1 MSQIETF
8 ESDLLNDVKFN
19 DDGSLKQ
26 SGKQNI
32 RFYNKKRMAYRARPK
47 LDKEGNQ
54 VLDKNDNPVFLIDK
68 KTGLPFKDAFDEM
81 VEMCRIETRG
91 DTNIIDDIATP
102 LRIRQFWPQ
111 YQAFRGGKIPSGTS
125 IDDAD
130 FLYPQTIMELRL
142 MGFHVIEQ
150 VALMEDLECDNL
162 KDQSGYEVRDL
173 ASQWVRLNSADG
185 QAGKADRLA
194 LEVERLKRELADA
207 KASGSAKARLEMIR
221 EAATKDKEK
230 EVPEVPI
237 RTMTMSVD
245 QVKSGSKGRK
255 RLVE

>member
-32 RFYNKKRMAYRARPK
+32 RFYNKKRMSYRARPK
-47 LDKEGNQ
+47 LDKDGVQ

-68 KTGLPFKDAFDEM
+68 KTGLPFKDAFEEM
-81 VEMCRIETRG
+81 VEMCRVETRG
-91 DTNIIDDIATP
+91 DTNIVDDIADD
-102 LRIRQFWPQ
+102 LKKELFWPQ
-111 YQAFRGGKIPSGTS
+111 YKFFREGKYPEGTS
-125 IDDAD
+125 IDEAEW
-130 FLYPQTIMELRL
+130 LYPQTLMELRL
-142 MGFHVIEQ
+142 MGIHVIQQ
-150 VALMEDLECDNL
+150 VALMDEIECARLRN
-162 KDQSGYEVRDL
+162 QSGYEVRDL
-173 ASQWVRLNSADG
+173 ASQWVRINSPSGQSGRAD
-185 QAGKADRLA
+185 QLA
-194 LEVERLKRELADA
+194 LEVERLKRELANAQA
-207 KASGSAKARLEMIR
+207 KGTAKARLEMIR
-221 EAATKDKEK
+221 EAATKDKEV
-230 EVPEVPI
+230 EVSEQPI